1 MKIHFKQTINM
12 PYDISNPFIK
22 RIYREWQKATTAH
35 KSYAVKNK
43 FHQERRMDDW
53 TNELRNTDTEFRK
66 RIENAEKD
74 LEREEAERY
83 AMEQEETE
91 MRKVIAREKRK
102 KRNDEKETK
111 PSAVPT
117 RISRRILVRN
127 WN

>member
-1 MKIHFKQTINM
+1 M

>member
-1 MKIHFKQTINM
+1 MKIHFKHTINM